1 MEKDNTVI
9 IAIICCLL
17 WASVYST
24 IKVGLQYDTPIH
36 FAGVRFI
43 IGGLMILPFT
53 VRPTAFVAM
62 VREHWKIVLLVTLL
76 QGVTNYTLFYIGM
89 DLVPGAIGAVVV
101 GSQPLFTA
109 LVSASMDKEDKLT
122 KRKIITIFIALMGL
136 VLISAGRQ
144 ALKLGSLAELLG
156 IFLILGANLATSVSN
171 VMISLKDKK
180 INPFVLSSTS
190 ILISGVILFL
200 ASLVF
205 EQRPE
210 NVSLPAPYRISL
222 LWLSFVSAAAFSLW
236 YMLLKRPG
244 VKVSELNLWKFLI
257 PVVGAI
263 LSWIILPEEHPEWI
277 TIAGMVIIA
286 GSLVLFHWK
295 GKAKDLRQ

>member
-109 LVSASMDKEDKLT
+109 LVSASMDKGQAYQKKDHNNFYRLNG
-122 KRKIITIFIALMGL
+122 FG
-136 VLISAGRQ
+136 LISAGRQ
-144 ALKLGSLAELLG
+144 AKLGSWP
-156 IFLILGANLATSVSN
+156 NSWD
-171 VMISLKDKK
+171 ISD
-180 INPFVLSSTS
+180 PWSQ
-190 ILISGVILFL
+190 SGHLC
-200 ASLVF
+200 
-205 EQRPE
+205 
-210 NVSLPAPYRISL
+210 
-222 LWLSFVSAAAFSLW
+222 
-236 YMLLKRPG
+236 
-244 VKVSELNLWKFLI
+244 
-257 PVVGAI
+257 
-263 LSWIILPEEHPEWI
+263 
-277 TIAGMVIIA
+277 
-286 GSLVLFHWK
+286 
-295 GKAKDLRQ
+295 